1 MTDQTRWGI
10 HEVQTR
16 NKAIK
21 YRRDLVA
28 KAMETVIMLDET
40 GITDLMIQIEAEYER
55 KYGNNKKNKVVFY
68 PSPFKRGV
76 CLKVKTVTPKKP
88 NSALRKVARVRL
100 SNGME
105 VTAYIPGIGHNL
117 QEHSVVLLRG
127 GRVKDLPGVRYHIVR
142 GVLDAGGVEGRKQER
157 SKYGTKRAK

>member
-28 KAMETVIMLDET
+28 KAMESVVMLDET

-55 KYGNNKKNKVVFY
+55 KYGSNKADRNI
-68 PSPFKRGV
+68 
-76 CLKVKTVTPKKP
+76 L
-88 NSALRKVARVRL
+88 
-100 SNGME
+100 
-105 VTAYIPGIGHNL
+105 
-117 QEHSVVLLRG
+117 
-127 GRVKDLPGVRYHIVR
+127 
-142 GVLDAGGVEGRKQER
+142 
-157 SKYGTKRAK
+157 